1 MDKARFFERLKLYT
15 KRTLIVL
22 GVFLGVALLFALMG
36 AGTLAV
42 NEWNARRDTPEHR
55 RSAYELAQAWGQLA
69 PLPVK
74 LEALE
79 FKVDGRPFMHVFHL
93 SFEADPALIDLWVRR
108 SAGLAGLRRPAG
120 AKGHSGLVAH
130 GADGKGDCAVT
141 WSQGGRRIDLNASW
155 N

>member
-1 MDKARFFERLKLYT
+1 MDKAAFIERLKLYS

-22 GVFLGVALLFALMG
+22 WIFLCVSVLFALMG
-36 AGTLAV
+36 AGTLLV

-79 FKVDGRPFMHVFHL
+79 YKVDGRPFMRVYHL
-93 SFEADPALIDLWVRR
+93 GFEADPALIDLWVRR
-108 SAGLAGLRRPAG
+108 SQGLAGLRRPSG
-120 AKGHSGLVAH
+120 AKGRSGIVAH
-130 GADGKGDCAVT
+130 GADGKGDCEVL
-141 WSQGGRRIDLNASW
+141 WSRGGRRIDLNASW